1 MTSKS
6 MRYEIWLAAFVSATA
21 CLALTSTKS
30 ILEAPHNN
38 SDGAPPDAQADI
50 ISRASA
56 AALASKHGNNS
67 STDTSISLPAEIASA
82 RDVDHAIY
90 YWVSRARHAVR
101 RHWTRKT
108 RPADTPGIGSN

>member
-21 CLALTSTKS
+21 CLALTSAKS

-38 SDGAPPDAQADI
+38 SDGAAPDAQADI
-50 ISRASA
+50 ISHTSA
-56 AALASKHGNNS
+56 AALASKPGNNS

-82 RDVDHAIY
+82 RDVDQAIY
-90 YWVSRARHAVR
+90 YWVARTREAVR
-101 RHWTRKT
+101 RYWTRKS
-108 RPADTPGIGSN
+108 RSVDTPGTEPN